1 VSIKLNIYL
10 GRRFALKTMVVVIIG
25 ISGYTTV
32 GKLIHWWVLVELT
45 IGRPTSA
52 DGVKRLKVNL
62 FI

>member
-10 GRRFALKTMVVVIIG
+10 GRRFALKIIVVIIG

-52 DGVKRLKVNL
+52 DGVKRLNVNL
-62 FI
+62 LI